1 MSEYRNVR
9 LPENVCAAA
18 EKWLPGKFGDLETL
32 LTFLLTETIKD
43 EGEKLDQ
50 AEEEM
55 VEQRLRDLG
64 YI

>member
-1 MSEYRNVR
+1 MSEYRAVR
-9 LPENVCAAA
+9 LPEDVCAAA
-18 EKWLPGKFGDLETL
+18 EKWLPGKFDDLEAL
-32 LTFLLTETIKD
+32 LTFLLTEIIKD
-43 EGEKLDQ
+43 EGDKLDQ

>member
-1 MSEYRNVR
+1 MSGSRTVR
-9 LPENVCAAA
+9 LPEEVCVAA
-18 EKWLPGKFGDLETL
+18 EKWLPGKFDDLEAL
-32 LTFLLTETIKD
+32 LTFLLTESIKED
-43 EGEKLDQ
+43 GEKLDQ